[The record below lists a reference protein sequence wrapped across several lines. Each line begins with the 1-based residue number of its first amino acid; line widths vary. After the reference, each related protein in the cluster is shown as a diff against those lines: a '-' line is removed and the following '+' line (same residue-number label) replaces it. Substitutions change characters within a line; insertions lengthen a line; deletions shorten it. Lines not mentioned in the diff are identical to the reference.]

1 MNETDSSAEPPPCKD
16 AARQKL
22 QGSLTN
28 MLVLLTPCEEA
39 FLKALL
45 IDRAPHYDG
54 DHATQMN
61 LAAERLND
69 DMLFRTPFATPELLR
84 SAQPPKCRR
93 GQSNLIGL
101 WRAFEEGVRPKLLVR
116 QHHESHLSDKK
127 QRFGATEADDTAAAS
142 SPIADTESVKSDE
155 EVRADASQYQEDLQY
170 ESWDEDEEPPEH
182 YDAWKV
188 LKDEYAK
195 DFGFDYSQTL
205 LTTEDVESDD
215 HGNNF
220 RILGT
225 SADDSSAYP
234 HVLSPPLMDALMNFF
249 PDSVS
254 NQNYWLKYSL
264 VRDGASF
271 ETFKQYVRGATHTI
285 LAIETTSGEVFG
297 SFTSSPWRTQP
308 GYYGTGESFLWKM
321 RRSRISKVYSL
332 FDQAQMETEIDVHPF
347 SGLNELVQL
356 CTSDKI
362 AVGGGGL
369 DPTGNGEHETNVDV
383 ASHTGF
389 GLCIND
395 DFLNGTSA
403 PCATFRNPCL
413 IGHSSNIE
421 TFQVVNIECWG
432 LTPCFDED
440 SAQKLEMT
448 KFFVH
453 ESSTKSLTNISSMAG
468 VQHGLSSRDL
478 SQPDFY
484 RRVGSNDRSEE
495 GRDRWQYAALMGTQ
509 GLR

>member
-1 MNETDSSAEPPPCKD
+1 MDKADSPAPPCKD
-16 AARQKL
+16 TARQKL

-28 MLVLLTPCEEA
+28 MRVSLTPCEEA

-45 IDRAPHYDG
+45 IDPAPHDDE

-69 DMLFRTPFATPELLR
+69 DMLFRTPFATER

-93 GQSNLIGL
+93 GQSNFIGL
-101 WRAFEEGVRPKLLVR
+101 WRAFEEGVRPKLMVR
-116 QHHESHLSDKK
+116 HHHESEESEK
-127 QRFGATEADDTAAAS
+127 RRRSVATEADDAAAG
-142 SPIADTESVKSDE
+142 DTESVKSDE
-155 EVRADASQYQEDLQY
+155 EVRADASQYHEDLQY

-195 DFGFDYSQTL
+195 DFGFDYNKTFF
-205 LTTEDVESDD
+205 TAEDMESDD
-215 HGNNF
+215 LGNNF

-225 SADDSSAYP
+225 SADDTSSHP

-249 PDSVS
+249 PNSVS
-254 NQNYWLKYSL
+254 NQNYWLKFSL

-271 ETFKQYVRGATHTI
+271 ETFKQYVRGAKHTI

-321 RRSRISKVYSL
+321 RRSRRSKVYSL
-332 FDQAQMETEIDVHPF
+332 FDQAQMETEIDVHPY

-356 CTSDKI
+356 CTYDKI

-369 DPTGNGEHETNVDV
+369 DTTGNGEHEIHVDV

-413 IGHSSNIE
+413 VGHSSKIE
-421 TFQVVNIECWG
+421 AFQVVNIECWG

-448 KFFVH
+448 KFFVQ
-453 ESSTKSLTNISSMAG
+453 ESSTKSMTNISSTAG
-468 VQHGLSSRDL
+468 AQHRFSSRDL
-478 SQPDFY
+478 SQPEFY
-484 RRVGSNDRSEE
+484 RRVGSNDQSQE